1 MISAIIL
8 IYYVLIN
15 MLNTYVFF
23 KVSKAVIPLDT

>member
-1 MISAIIL
+1 
-8 IYYVLIN
+8 